1 MITKDSYLDNLNKAL
16 KNEQFY
22 IVDSIFAEYVD
33 LDNNKSI
40 ELLKFSLDSDL
51 FKKGLILES
60 HNFNNYW
67 KQLDTHFISF
77 SDEQKLLILDQI
89 KNIKSWNIITETCIY
104 KIAEKFSNDL
114 DDVAKVNFYQDYL
127 SKFLKGGILNP
138 KIDLGIVDEDMNT
151 FWLVNKLDSNSYFN
165 EDTLIDLKFKFS
177 KYTFALF
184 LSTLKKIDKE
194 SKYISSNNISNHNKT
209 KMLYSLIE
217 NSQLSYLK
225 KETFPIEYYKIHII
239 QRIYIRIFINS
250 KNTINENIIIK
261 LIKSIDQKY
270 IFYGQDMGEFLRANI
285 RLVKKHHKN
294 FSELLSVNFKDAF
307 SFQEV
312 NYVSE
317 SPFIYIDELDS
328 LEKVKFIISNL
339 KKIKEDNSYDFFNE
353 KTLFAQNNEIVTKLS
368 NETIW
373 RKFKTNFDIFIKE
386 LIDNRTLRNKYK
398 IAITSLLV
406 YGLEKQIIDETL
418 PIYYIAKL
426 LYRGRLVNFDF
437 HLEKL
442 YESLIEMDKFVNFIN
457 KDFYSILFSK
467 TKTES
472 LQTKNYGLSIENN
485 FIDLLGFI
493 NTDLGRYYYVIRKV
507 PINLIKN
514 EYYSD
519 FILGINK
526 VDKQYTS
533 YLKGAFF
540 HFFSEVDIP
549 TESDPQMFIGYSHN
563 YFIKVQQEL
572 CDFFRVQA
580 LTLFDSDIDD
590 DIITR
595 NISVVLST
603 TIDLNIQEI
612 KLYKENHK
620 LKIKIL
626 HKILE
631 LYLYY
636 DEEFKTY
643 VASWIKWYVKN
654 FEFSMDVITG
664 DVLIHHVD
672 ISSDKILNLINILS
686 SISEV
691 KNNKKVEEFTFL
703 HIRYIEKY
711 SKDQHNTLLSLIS
724 FLLNNNLIKI
734 NSYFIQGLNSVFKE
748 LYEKKFIEL
757 IDKYFDV
764 LEDRLY
770 PNDFEKFKIDY
781 KFK

>member
-1 MITKDSYLDNLNKAL
+1 MTLRDNYLNNLNKAL
-16 KNEQFY
+16 KNEQYY
-22 IVDSIFAEYVD
+22 IVDTIFAEYVD
-33 LDNNKSI
+33 LNEDKSI
-40 ELLKFSLDSDL
+40 ELLEFSLDSDL
-51 FKKGLILES
+51 FKKGLIWEA

-67 KQLDTHFISF
+67 KLLESYFTFF
-77 SDEQKLLILDQI
+77 NNEQKLLILDQF
-89 KNIKSWNIITETCIY
+89 KKIKSWNIITETCIY
-104 KIAEKFSNDL
+104 KISKKHSSEL
-114 DDVAKVNFYQDYL
+114 DDIEKVNFYQAYL
-127 SKFLKGGILNP
+127 SRFFKSGILNP
-138 KIDLGIVDEDMNT
+138 KTDLEIDDEEMNT
-151 FWLVNKLDSNSYFN
+151 IWFLNRLESNSYFN
-165 EDTLIDLKFKFS
+165 EDTLIDLKFNFS
-177 KYTFALF
+177 KYTFALY
-184 LSTLKKIDKE
+184 LSILKNIDKDC
-194 SKYISSNNISNHNKT
+194 KYISLNNISDHNKI

-217 NSQLSYLK
+217 NSQLNYLK

-239 QRIYIRIFINS
+239 QRIYIKIFLNS

-270 IFYGQDMGEFLRANI
+270 IFYGQDMGEFLHANI
-285 RLVKKHHKN
+285 RLVKKYHKN
-294 FSELLSVNFKDAF
+294 YSELLSVNFKDAF

-312 NYVSE
+312 DYVSE
-317 SPFIYIDELDS
+317 SPFINIDELDS
-328 LEKVKFIISNL
+328 LEKVNFIISNL
-339 KKIKEDNSYDFFNE
+339 KKIKEDNRYDFFNE
-353 KTLFAQNNEIVTKLS
+353 KTLFAQNNEIVSKLS

-373 RKFKTNFDIFIKE
+373 RKFKINFDIFIKE
-386 LIDNRTLRNKYK
+386 LIDSKTLRNNYK
-398 IAITSLLV
+398 IALTSLLV

-418 PIYYIAKL
+418 PIYYIDKL
-426 LYRGRLVNFDF
+426 LYRGKLVNFDF

-442 YESLIEMDKFVNFIN
+442 YESLIEMDKSVNFIN

-472 LQTKNYGLSIENN
+472 LQTKNSGLSIENN

-493 NTDLGRYYYVIRKV
+493 NTDLGRYYYVIRKI
-507 PINLIKN
+507 PIDLIKN

-526 VDKQYTS
+526 VNKQYTS

-540 HFFSEVDIP
+540 HFFEEADIP
-549 TESDPQMFIGYSHN
+549 TESDLQMFIGYSHN
-563 YFIKVQQEL
+563 YYLKVQQEL

-580 LTLFDSDIDD
+580 LILFDSDIDD

-603 TIDLNIQEI
+603 TINLNKQEI
-612 KLYKENHK
+612 KLYKENYK

-636 DEEFKTY
+636 DEEYKTY

-672 ISSDKILNLINILS
+672 ISSGKILNLINILS

-724 FLLNNNLIKI
+724 FLLKNNLIKI

-748 LYEKKFIEL
+748 LYEKKFFEL

-764 LEDRLY
+764 LEDRLH